1 MNLAC
6 SFVLLSLSS
15 SVELM
20 PNEPIS
26 LEYAL
31 PMSTHPLAAEI
42 TLNKKESAQI
52 AEQTLELCPELG
64 RISVRKLGSELIKD
78 YYPALDFSQ

>member
-42 TLNKKESAQI
+42 TLNEKESAQI

-64 RISVRKLGSELIKD
+64 RISVREFGSELIKD

>member
-42 TLNKKESAQI
+42 TLNNKESDQI

-64 RISVRKLGSELIKD
+64 RISVRELGSELIKD

>member
-42 TLNKKESAQI
+42 TLNEKESTQI

-64 RISVRKLGSELIKD
+64 RISVRELGSELIKD
-78 YYPALDFSQ
+78 YYPALDFSR

>member
-42 TLNKKESAQI
+42 TLNEKESAQI

-64 RISVRKLGSELIKD
+64 RISVRELGSELIKD
-78 YYPALDFSQ
+78 YYPALDFSR

>member
-42 TLNKKESAQI
+42 TLNEKESAQI

-64 RISVRKLGSELIKD
+64 RISVRELGSELIKD

>member
-42 TLNKKESAQI
+42 TLNNKESDQI

-64 RISVRKLGSELIKD
+64 RISVRELGSELIKD
-78 YYPALDFSQ
+78 YYPTLDFSQ